1 MLWQSIQN
9 TIEKHTETNMQTLDY
24 SNKVVMITGAGAGMG
39 KLAAENFAQAGARLA
54 ICDINKEN
62 IANVAEDLRAQGC
75 DVLARAFD
83 VSDETQVQSFIEE
96 CVKYFDKIDVGINNA
111 GILQP
116 VSHVHTMDLTAL
128 DKQYQVNIKG
138 AFACMK
144 HQLASMMAEGG
155 VILNLSSLA
164 GINGAPN
171 LSAYSSAKHAVVGMT
186 RTAAVEYGRFNIR
199 VNALCP
205 SFVDSPMLND
215 VVEQGPISKER
226 MSDFNPMKRLATMQ
240 EIVNAMLWM
249 CSDYNSYMNGQ
260 AIAIDGGLTAF

>member
-1 MLWQSIQN
+1 M
-9 TIEKHTETNMQTLDY
+9 HTLDY
-24 SNKVVMITGAGAGMG
+24 SEKVVMITGAGAGMG
-39 KLAAENFAQAGARLA
+39 KLAAENFAEAGAKLA
-54 ICDINKEN
+54 ICDINQDN
-62 IANVAEDLRAQGC
+62 IETVAAVLREKGC

-83 VSDETQVQSFIEE
+83 VSDESEVKNFLEE
-96 CVKYFDKIDVGINNA
+96 CVNRFGRIDVGINNA

-116 VSHVHTMDLTAL
+116 VAHLHKLELEAL

-144 HQLASMMAEGG
+144 HQLANMLKKGG

-171 LSAYSSAKHAVVGMT
+171 LAAYSSAKHAVVGMT
-186 RTAAVEYGRFNIR
+186 RTAAVEYGRYNIR

-215 VVEQGPISKER
+215 VVDQGPISKER
-226 MSDFNPMKRLATMQ
+226 MVEFNPMKRLATMQ

-249 CSDYNSYMNGQ
+249 CSDFNSYMNGQ

>member
-1 MLWQSIQN
+1 M
-9 TIEKHTETNMQTLDY
+9 HTLDY
-24 SNKVVMITGAGAGMG
+24 SEKVVMITGAGAGMG
-39 KLAAENFAQAGARLA
+39 KLAAENFAEAGAKLA
-54 ICDINKEN
+54 ICDINQDN
-62 IANVAEDLRAQGC
+62 IETVAAVLREKGC

-83 VSDETQVQSFIEE
+83 VSDEGQVKNFLEE
-96 CVKYFDKIDVGINNA
+96 CVSRFGRIDVGINNA

-116 VSHVHTMDLTAL
+116 VAHLHKLELEAL

-144 HQLASMMAEGG
+144 HQLANMLKKGG

-171 LSAYSSAKHAVVGMT
+171 LAAYSSAKHAVVGMT
-186 RTAAVEYGRFNIR
+186 RTAAVEYGRYNIR

-215 VVEQGPISKER
+215 VVDQGPVSKER
-226 MSDFNPMKRLATMQ
+226 MVEFNPMKRLATMQ

-249 CSDYNSYMNGQ
+249 CSDFNSYMNGQ